1 MAYTLKYTIPF
12 VDVDDLSY
20 VIEISEDNG
29 SGSEV
34 TELIPGKDPIVVN
47 YKDDDNIYNPL
58 RFAGATIT
66 VLVEKPLFDL
76 YATGAQQYKVV
87 LKQEDQIKY
96 TGFITPEVFSQDYN
110 GYLTEFQIE
119 SISALSTLEYFR
131 VETQVDGNKLDFI
144 KGSHTAGLL
153 NEAFGKT
160 QGAYTDIYFPMIF
173 NLAESTY
180 TLTQYWMLSQNFV
193 DDDGEAWTYKDF
205 LEEFCTFFGWT
216 LTEKDGKVYFL
227 DIDYMKN
234 NNRWFRY
241 DGSMSSGAP
250 VTLPNDLQYLSEE
263 ESTGSGNDVS
273 IVPAY
278 SKVTVKDSDYEFTVE
293 FPQLKNLKAYSGH
306 SPKTYLATL
315 FAYSNGDY
323 KKRRNQTWDIY
334 RYYTTNDT
342 IKLYLYDQNGNEKT
356 DGYPTDFSEL
366 DRYMG
371 ARIER
376 HQRYDSSDKGKVEFE
391 YGPVYVFKN
400 FTTAEN
406 GSGLYSVN
414 GKNTGTGTLLRTGG
428 NSESVTGLPYLLVK
442 TDPVVLG
449 NTYIQVK
456 FQAAITKEQYG
467 AFQDL
472 TLWQKDKWKHIAS
485 RNTFYTYAR
494 LRFGEYYW
502 NGSSGRW
509 SKASATFR
517 IDFSVSDGDHSST
530 GYFKDIKPGQTG
542 VTAGG
547 FEGRYVVPVTKSAG
561 MEDIHF
567 GEIELVLYYPRY
579 PWGNSDHTGATFA
592 FIKDLKLAV
601 AAEDEE
607 DKYVEAR
614 QDTLYSGENDAY
626 SYINEYDDIELKI
639 TTQKQTDPVKSYSRV
654 FTGGEPLEHVTHIGI
669 PASGEI
675 SETDRPEYYLI
686 AKYLHQYSEP
696 RKKLTQDTTTDYDPF
711 RFIEDS
717 TFPGMKFFITGEEI
731 NYQQNI
737 ASLTMEQIL

>member
-1 MAYTLKYTIPF
+1 MIRAY
-12 VDVDDLSY
+12 
-20 VIEISEDNG
+20 
-29 SGSEV
+29 
-34 TELIPGKDPIVVN
+34 
-47 YKDDDNIYNPL
+47 
-58 RFAGATIT
+58 
-66 VLVEKPLFDL
+66 
-76 YATGAQQYKVV
+76 
-87 LKQEDQIKY
+87 
-96 TGFITPEVFSQDYN
+96 
-110 GYLTEFQIE
+110 
-119 SISALSTLEYFR
+119 
-131 VETQVDGNKLDFI
+131 KLDFI

-160 QGAYTDIYFPMIF
+160 QEAYTDIYFPMIF

-205 LEEFCTFFGWT
+205 LEEFCAFFGWT
-216 LTEKDGKVYFL
+216 LTEEDGKVYFL

-315 FAYSNGDY
+315 FVYSNGDY

-334 RYYTTNDT
+334 RYYTTNDN
-342 IKLYLYDQNGNEKT
+342 IKLYLYNQNGNEKT

-428 NSESVTGLPYLLVK
+428 NSESVTGLPCLLVK
-442 TDPVVLG
+442 TDPVV
-449 NTYIQVK
+449 
-456 FQAAITKEQYG
+456 
-467 AFQDL
+467 
-472 TLWQKDKWKHIAS
+472 
-485 RNTFYTYAR
+485 
-494 LRFGEYYW
+494 
-502 NGSSGRW
+502 
-509 SKASATFR
+509 
-517 IDFSVSDGDHSST
+517 
-530 GYFKDIKPGQTG
+530 
-542 VTAGG
+542 
-547 FEGRYVVPVTKSAG
+547 
-561 MEDIHF
+561 
-567 GEIELVLYYPRY
+567 
-579 PWGNSDHTGATFA
+579 
-592 FIKDLKLAV
+592 
-601 AAEDEE
+601 
-607 DKYVEAR
+607 
-614 QDTLYSGENDAY
+614 
-626 SYINEYDDIELKI
+626 
-639 TTQKQTDPVKSYSRV
+639 
-654 FTGGEPLEHVTHIGI
+654 
-669 PASGEI
+669 
-675 SETDRPEYYLI
+675 
-686 AKYLHQYSEP
+686 
-696 RKKLTQDTTTDYDPF
+696 
-711 RFIEDS
+711 
-717 TFPGMKFFITGEEI
+717 
-731 NYQQNI
+731 
-737 ASLTMEQIL
+737 